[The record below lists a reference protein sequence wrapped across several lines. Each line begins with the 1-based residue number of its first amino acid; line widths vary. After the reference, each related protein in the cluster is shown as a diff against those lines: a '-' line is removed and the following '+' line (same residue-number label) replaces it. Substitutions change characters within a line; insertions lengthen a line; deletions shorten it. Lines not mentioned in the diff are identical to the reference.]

1 MYGIFNKNFIF
12 LFLDKNKLHRDSWSH
27 ICTNVDQYIKQKVFC
42 LNKCSAKHYIPSLWV
57 IVNPITTVHQF
68 ILASIQFR
76 GKINVSPEL
85 NSHLDLFE
93 SNPVVF
99 ITFSAVLKKQTLTF
113 ICLALW
119 KLKLLKWIQ
128 FVPSFF
134 NWSWV

>member
-99 ITFSAVLKKQTLTF
+99 ITFSAVLKKTDLDIYLSRTLKIKVTKMDSVCSIIF
-113 ICLALW
+113 
-119 KLKLLKWIQ
+119 
-128 FVPSFF
+128 
-134 NWSWV
+134 